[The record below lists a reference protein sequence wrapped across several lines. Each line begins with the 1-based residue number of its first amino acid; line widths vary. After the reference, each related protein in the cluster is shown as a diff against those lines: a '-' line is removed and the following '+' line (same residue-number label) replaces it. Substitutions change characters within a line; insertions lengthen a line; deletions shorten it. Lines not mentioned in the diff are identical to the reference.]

1 MGVNMFDKIKKKYNL
16 DTKDYSQEVITIQK
30 DIEYLLAHYYRTRLN
45 TKFDIIIVIPTV
57 DGSKK
62 TLITDMYTNS
72 TVDWWTNL
80 DKFLP
85 AIDLVEVIMNDTIK
99 LSTGKRETIIKNALE
114 FQKELNEITTIDL
127 SKYTKDFIT
136 NQTVLKEVDTAWSK
150 VKSEKELTK

>member
-1 MGVNMFDKIKKKYNL
+1 MFEEFIKKYNL
-16 DTKDYSQEVITIQK
+16 DTKNYSQEVVTIQK

-85 AIDLVEVIMNDTIK
+85 AIDLVEAIMNDTIK
-99 LSTGKRETIIKNALE
+99 LTTGKRETIISNALK
-114 FQKELNEITTIDL
+114 FQSELSEVTKIDL

-136 NQTVLKEVDTAWSK
+136 NTTTLKEVDAAWSK